1 MKKQKQ
7 KQSLEENL
15 KKLIAKTLM
24 TLIKTTL

>member
-15 KKLIAKTLM
+15 KKLTAKTLM